1 MHVGLSGVGE
11 RARAAR
17 ELAGLSQRDV
27 ESRTGISQS
36 MVHRIEAGKRTSAT
50 LVEFDRLAQALAV
63 GLDELLYGSAVE
75 TRVLAAAR
83 ASGCT
88 GDSLTAA
95 LGQGIELL
103 KLDDRLDAVV
113 TGLRQEAAPRALEFL
128 PSRSVQERGE
138 AAAERAR
145 EALGLGY
152 APIADLVSA
161 AEHLTGVD
169 VGTMP
174 LPEKVSGISVTD
186 PDRATSVILVS
197 SDDVAERQRFTLAH
211 ELAHV
216 LFGDGT
222 HVDAVDGE
230 RTPQEVLCD
239 EFARNLLIPRAGVRA
254 WLART
259 GIAVSRAGVDE
270 RTMALLA
277 RHFGASPDVTRI
289 QLDRMGLVSGRL
301 RDAGLPSGRRW
312 AYRYGWGP
320 QFDSDQAAA
329 GQPRVPRRILD
340 RSVEAYRQG
349 KLGIAALA
357 KLQDR
362 PLAQLEQALMEAGV
376 FVKTDRPQG
385 GRGGPGRARRSPQ
398 KHPRPAGDMTGH
410 GPGDESPGSITTTM
424 SSLPTD
430 GSDGPHGEHRR
441 LVDADHLFRWKAGLP
456 VRSVDN
462 TIT

>member
-1 MHVGLSGVGE
+1 MDVDLSAVGDRV
-11 RARAAR
+11 RAAR
-17 ELAGLSQRDV
+17 GRAGLSQRDV
-27 ESRTGISQS
+27 EARSGISQS
-36 MVHRIEAGKRTSAT
+36 MLHRVETGKRPNVT
-50 LVEFDRLAQALAV
+50 LEEFDRLAQALAV

-83 ASGCT
+83 TSGCT
-88 GDSLTAA
+88 ADSLKAA

-113 TGLRQEAAPRALEFL
+113 TGLRQEAAPGMLAL
-128 PSRSVQERGE
+128 SSSGSAQERGE
-138 AAAERAR
+138 AAAGWAR

-152 APIADLVSA
+152 APVADLVSA
-161 AEHLTGVD
+161 VEHLTGVD

-174 LPEKVSGISVTD
+174 LPEKVPGICVTD
-186 PDRATSVILVS
+186 PDRSTSIILVNS
-197 SDDVAERQRFTLAH
+197 NDVAERQRFTLAH

-216 LFGDGT
+216 LFGDAT

-230 RTPQEVLCD
+230 RTAQEVLCD

-259 GIAVSRAGVDE
+259 GTEVSREGTDE

-289 QLDRMGLVSGRL
+289 QLDRMGLLAGRL

-329 GQPRVPRRILD
+329 GQPRVPRRLLD
-340 RSVEAYRQG
+340 RSIEAYRQG

-362 PLAQLEQALMEAGV
+362 PVAQLEQALTEAGV
-376 FVKTDRPQG
+376 FAKPVVRRADVAGLVARAE
-385 GRGGPGRARRSPQ
+385 ARRSIEG
-398 KHPRPAGDMTGH
+398 PAV
-410 GPGDESPGSITTTM
+410 S
-424 SSLPTD
+424 
-430 GSDGPHGEHRR
+430 
-441 LVDADHLFRWKAGLP
+441 
-456 VRSVDN
+456 
-462 TIT
+462 

>member
-1 MHVGLSGVGE
+1 MDVDLSAVGE
-11 RARAAR
+11 RVRAAR
-17 ELAGLSQRDV
+17 ERAGLSQRDV
-27 ESRTGISQS
+27 EARSGVSQS
-36 MVHRIEAGKRTSAT
+36 MLHRVETGKRTSAT
-50 LVEFDRLAQALAV
+50 LEEFDRLAQALAV

-83 ASGCT
+83 TSGCT
-88 GDSLTAA
+88 GDSLKAA

-113 TGLRQEAAPRALEFL
+113 PGLRQEAAPGMQAL
-128 PSRSVQERGE
+128 PSSGSVQERGE
-138 AAAERAR
+138 AAAGWAR
-145 EALGLGY
+145 ETLGLGY
-152 APIADLVSA
+152 APVADLVSVV
-161 AEHLTGVD
+161 EHLTGVD

-174 LPEKVSGISVTD
+174 LPEKVPGICVTD
-186 PDRATSVILVS
+186 PDRATSIILVN

-216 LFGDGT
+216 LFGDAT

-239 EFARNLLIPRAGVRA
+239 EFARNLLIPRAGVAA

-259 GIAVSRAGVDE
+259 GTVVSRAGIDE

-289 QLDRMGLVSGRL
+289 QLDRMGLLAGRL

-320 QFDSDQAAA
+320 QFDTDQAAA
-329 GQPRVPRRILD
+329 GQARVPRRLLD

-362 PLAQLEQALMEAGV
+362 SVAQLEQALKEAGV
-376 FVKTDRPQG
+376 FVKPVVR
-385 GRGGPGRARRSPQ
+385 RADL
-398 KHPRPAGDMTGH
+398 PA
-410 GPGDESPGSITTTM
+410 
-424 SSLPTD
+424 
-430 GSDGPHGEHRR
+430 
-441 LVDADHLFRWKAGLP
+441 LVARAEA
-456 VRSVDN
+456 R
-462 TIT
+462 

>member
-1 MHVGLSGVGE
+1 
-11 RARAAR
+11 
-17 ELAGLSQRDV
+17 
-27 ESRTGISQS
+27 
-36 MVHRIEAGKRTSAT
+36 
-50 LVEFDRLAQALAV
+50 
-63 GLDELLYGSAVE
+63 
-75 TRVLAAAR
+75 
-83 ASGCT
+83 
-88 GDSLTAA
+88 
-95 LGQGIELL
+95 
-103 KLDDRLDAVV
+103 
-113 TGLRQEAAPRALEFL
+113 
-128 PSRSVQERGE
+128 
-138 AAAERAR
+138 
-145 EALGLGY
+145 LGY

-169 VGTMP
+169 TGTMP

-197 SDDVAERQRFTLAH
+197 SNDVAERQRFTLAH

-230 RTPQEVLCD
+230 RTPQEVLFV

-277 RHFGASPDVTRI
+277 RHFGASPDATRI
-289 QLDRMGLVSGRL
+289 QLDRMGLISGRL
-301 RDAGLPSGRRW
+301 RGAGLASGRRW

-362 PLAQLEQALMEAGV
+362 PVAQLEQALTEAGV
-376 FVKTDRPQG
+376 FVKPIVRRADVAALVARAE
-385 GRGGPGRARRSPQ
+385 ARRSSQ
-398 KHPRPAGDMTGH
+398 GPA
-410 GPGDESPGSITTTM
+410 
-424 SSLPTD
+424 
-430 GSDGPHGEHRR
+430 
-441 LVDADHLFRWKAGLP
+441 
-456 VRSVDN
+456 
-462 TIT
+462 